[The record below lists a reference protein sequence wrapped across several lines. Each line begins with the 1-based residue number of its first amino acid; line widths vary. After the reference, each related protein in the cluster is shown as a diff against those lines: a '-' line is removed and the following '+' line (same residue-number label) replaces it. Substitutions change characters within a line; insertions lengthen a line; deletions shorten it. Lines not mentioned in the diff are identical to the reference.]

1 VAAKAL
7 MMKKTLFSGLS
18 AGIVY
23 PKTGR

>member
-7 MMKKTLFSGLS
+7 MMKKKLFSGLS

>member
-1 VAAKAL
+1 VTAKAL